1 MKSYVKKLTRGVLV
15 PDGAEGAA
23 GGRCDEPLLR
33 VQVQLLVPVQNYFI
47 LHSKTSRIVLSPMFW
62 WRCTS
67 IGRATVRP
75 LARHRAEEVH
85 RPKVSFFVDVDASR
99 LLVQLHVVLAHEK
112 QVALVLVGHV
122 GLDEVVEATLVVGVV
137 VAFTS
142 AADGVLDLDGVLLRV
157 VDLFP
162 GEDDLGA
169 VLAGAVMVV
178 EVVRDVAVRDS
189 VGVDGMPTVPWKNVN
204 IKK

>member
-47 LHSKTSRIVLSPMFW
+47 LHSKTSLIVLSPMFW
-62 WRCTS
+62 WRCTYNW
-67 IGRATVRP
+67 RATVRP

-85 RPKVSFFVDVDASR
+85 RSKVSFFVDVDASR
-99 LLVQLHVVLAHEK
+99 LLVQLHVHEK

-122 GLDEVVEATLVVGVV
+122 GLDEVVEAALVVGVV
-137 VAFTS
+137 VALTS

-178 EVVRDVAVRDS
+178 EVVRDVAVREP
-189 VGVDGMPTVPWKNVN
+189 VGVDGVPTVP
-204 IKK
+204 